1 MKRAIWIS
9 MFMLAACGGGDAK
22 LTQLPASDTAA
33 TRTEAV
39 EVGSAPVKQ
48 APIARFVRAQG
59 TTEPVRAADLG
70 PQMTARV
77 VDVMVQEGD
86 QVKAG
91 QALVR
96 LDTSEAT
103 LRTQQSAAQATST
116 ETQYAQ
122 AKADYERLAP
132 LVGKGSVTE
141 QQIERLATQR
151 DALKSSL
158 DMARVSQASA
168 KRDLTNAIIRAPF
181 AGIISRVLVEAG
193 EVVTMAPVKV
203 LARLVDLSSLDVRL
217 HVHEGELARIALG
230 NRASARFPSTGA
242 VSEGVITFISP
253 EIDPRTRT
261 AEVVARIGNADAK
274 LRAGMF
280 AQLELRPN
288 AAQHGLTISTS
299 AVAGTGEDRFVFVV
313 VNGAVQK
320 RKVRVA
326 RIDSSSQE
334 VLEGLNESEVV
345 VVDGV
350 ARLSE
355 GLRVTV
361 TGTGADP
368 EQSADTKAEAGK
380 AKADAKAAAQAKS
393 TP

>member
-1 MKRAIWIS
+1 MKRAICILVV
-9 MFMLAACGGGDAK
+9 MLSGCGGGGAK
-22 LTQLPASDTAA
+22 LTELPSAETA
-33 TRTEAV
+33 
-39 EVGSAPVKQ
+39 SAPVQ
-48 APIARFVRAQG
+48 AAEVRTAAVQRAEIERLVRAHG

-77 VDVMVQEGD
+77 LSVLVQEGD
-86 QVKAG
+86 RVTAG
-91 QALVR
+91 QPLVR
-96 LDTSEAT
+96 LDTAEAN

-141 QQIERLATQR
+141 QQVQRLAAQR

-158 DMARVSQASA
+158 DMAHVSQASA
-168 KRDLTNAIIRAPF
+168 KRDLTNAVVRAPF

-193 EVVTMAPVKV
+193 EVATMAPVKV
-203 LARLVDLSSLDVRL
+203 LARLVDLSSVDVRL

-230 NRASARFPSTGA
+230 NRARARFPSTGA

-261 AEVVARIGNADAK
+261 AEVVARIGNANGA

-280 AQLELRPN
+280 AQIELRPN
-288 AAQHGLTISTS
+288 GAQQGLIIPTGAI
-299 AVAGTGEDRFVFVV
+299 AGTGEDRYVFVV
-313 VNGAVQK
+313 VDGTAQR

-326 RIDSSSQE
+326 PIDAATQE
-334 VLEGLNESEVV
+334 VLEGITEADTIVI
-345 VVDGV
+345 DGV
-350 ARLSE
+350 AQLSD
-355 GLRVTV
+355 GMRVAKAS
-361 TGTGADP
+361 GK
-368 EQSADTKAEAGK
+368 KAEAQP
-380 AKADAKAAAQAKS
+380 QAKS
-393 TP
+393 AP